1 MYYEVTSKRV
11 VVNSKGV
18 EKEIAEK
25 FIVNGCELFGEA
37 ELKTFHEFNGEND
50 VVAIKQSKIREFA
63 NEKSKE
69 EDADESI
76 YLATIVSIFV
86 DESNGVKKET
96 KYIVGLWATST
107 EKATKIAVDY
117 MSQGLS
123 DLVLV
128 GIKRT
133 NFVDII

>member
-1 MYYEVTSKRV
+1 MYFEVTSKRV
-11 VVNSKGV
+11 VIDPKGND
-18 EKEIAEK
+18 KEISER
-25 FIVNGCELFGEA
+25 FIVDNCELFGEA
-37 ELKTFHEFNGEND
+37 EMKTLQEYNGEND
-50 VVAIKQSKIREFA
+50 VVAIKQSKIREFV
-63 NEKSKE
+63 NEKNE
-69 EDADESI
+69 EQDEHI

-86 DESNGVKKET
+86 DENTGAEKET
-96 KYIVGLWATST
+96 KYVVGLWATST
-107 EKATKIAVDY
+107 ENATKIAVDY

>member
-11 VVNSKGV
+11 VIDPKGND
-18 EKEIAEK
+18 KEISER
-25 FIVNGCELFGEA
+25 FIVDNCDLFGEA
-37 ELKTFHEFNGEND
+37 EMKTLQEYNGEND
-50 VVAIKQSKIREFA
+50 VVAIKQSKIREFVNKK
-63 NEKSKE
+63 NEE
-69 EDADESI
+69 QDEHI

-86 DESNGVKKET
+86 DETTGAEKET
-96 KYIVGLWATST
+96 KYFVGLWATST

-117 MSQGLS
+117 MAQGLS